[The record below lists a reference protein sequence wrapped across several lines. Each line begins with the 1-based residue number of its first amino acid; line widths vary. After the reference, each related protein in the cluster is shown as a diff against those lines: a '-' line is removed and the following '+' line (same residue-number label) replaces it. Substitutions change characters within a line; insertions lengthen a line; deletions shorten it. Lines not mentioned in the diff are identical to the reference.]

1 MKVQLLL
8 RRVDPLDARAD
19 GSAASRAYEPTA
31 AAATSTTS
39 IGTLD
44 TFKQSSAAE
53 LVRHRPSP
61 ASATTAA
68 TSSRGS
74 GCQEESRRHAR

>member
-31 AAATSTTS
+31 AAATTSTTS
-39 IGTLD
+39 AGTLD

-53 LVRHRPSP
+53 LVRHRTSP
-61 ASATTAA
+61 APAT

-74 GCQEESRRHAR
+74 RCQEESRRHAR